1 MFGEK
6 RHNVK
11 MQGCTLLCRNEAK
24 YPTLEK
30 LQLLT
35 SISQLPTAAQLP
47 KETHCCCILLC
58 AVLTKTECKKFLC
71 CISKVASSSGFG
83 PYHNSEMSRYPSM
96 LSFITFL
103 QFPKNYEDRTWYF
116 DVFNQYP
123 ANWFGSAACFTQFPF
138 TSFILTLILT
148 FYFKHIAMHW
158 LQIQL

>member
-1 MFGEK
+1 MP
-6 RHNVK
+6 
-11 MQGCTLLCRNEAK
+11 GCKSRPNIQRWKSCNFWRPSPSSPQLHSCPKKHIAAVSCCAL
-24 YPTLEK
+24 YWQK
-30 LQLLT
+30 LN
-35 SISQLPTAAQLP
+35 AN
-47 KETHCCCILLC
+47 
-58 AVLTKTECKKFLC
+58 KFLC

-83 PYHNSEMSRYPSM
+83 PYHNLEMSRYPSM

>member
-1 MFGEK
+1 MP
-6 RHNVK
+6 
-11 MQGCTLLCRNEAK
+11 GCESRPNIQRWKSCNFWRPSPSCSCSPQLHSCPKKHIAAVSCCAL
-24 YPTLEK
+24 YWQK
-30 LQLLT
+30 LN
-35 SISQLPTAAQLP
+35 AN
-47 KETHCCCILLC
+47 
-58 AVLTKTECKKFLC
+58 KFLC

-83 PYHNSEMSRYPSM
+83 PYHNLEMSRYPSM